1 MCGVHSA
8 TSRSRK
14 AKERRLRPLIR
25 PRMSHGGR
33 SADARIWGQTR
44 SLGWSRR
51 DMGTDTKFNLISPG
65 WRRGRQRR
73 RGAAERAER
82 QACNQRLCPAAVGR
96 LRLCRAAYLA
106 DRSVR
111 FPGRP
116 RGQSRSTVRVV
127 GLRSQCPLSGCKS
140 HLTVLGWHC
149 VDSKWAKIRTMGGG
163 MTAGTPR

>member
-51 DMGTDTKFNLISPG
+51 DMGTDTRFNLHACQNMGTDTESGLVTTRYGDRHEVQPPRMPEYGDRHEVQPHLPRVAARSPKAA
-65 WRRGRQRR
+65 GRS
-73 RGAAERAER
+73 GA
-82 QACNQRLCPAAVGR
+82 G
-96 LRLCRAAYLA
+96 
-106 DRSVR
+106 
-111 FPGRP
+111 
-116 RGQSRSTVRVV
+116 
-127 GLRSQCPLSGCKS
+127 
-140 HLTVLGWHC
+140 
-149 VDSKWAKIRTMGGG
+149 
-163 MTAGTPR
+163 GTPSL

>member
-1 MCGVHSA
+1 MAGAPQMPEYGDRHGVWAGHDAIWGQTRSS
-8 TSRSRK
+8 TST
-14 AKERRLRPLIR
+14 
-25 PRMSHGGR
+25 H
-33 SADARIWGQTR
+33 ARIWGQTR

-65 WRRGRQRR
+65 WRRGRPRR

-96 LRLCRAAYLA
+96 LRLCRAAHLA

>member
-51 DMGTDTKFNLISPG
+51 DMGTDTKFNLHACQNMGTDTESGLVTTRYGDRHEVQPPRLPEYGDRHEVWAGHGAIWGQTRSSTSSPPG
-65 WRRGRQRR
+65 GDEVAQGGGARRSGRNAKPVTNAFVQ
-73 RGAAERAER
+73 
-82 QACNQRLCPAAVGR
+82 P
-96 LRLCRAAYLA
+96 
-106 DRSVR
+106 RSVDCGCAAQR
-111 FPGRP
+111 IWPIGR
-116 RGQSRSTVRVV
+116 
-127 GLRSQCPLSGCKS
+127 
-140 HLTVLGWHC
+140 
-149 VDSKWAKIRTMGGG
+149 
-163 MTAGTPR
+163 

>member
-51 DMGTDTKFNLISPG
+51 DMGTDTKFNLRACQNMGTDTESGLVTARYGDRHEVQPHLPRVATRSPKAAG
-65 WRRGRQRR
+65 RG
-73 RGAAERAER
+73 GA
-82 QACNQRLCPAAVGR
+82 G
-96 LRLCRAAYLA
+96 
-106 DRSVR
+106 
-111 FPGRP
+111 
-116 RGQSRSTVRVV
+116 
-127 GLRSQCPLSGCKS
+127 
-140 HLTVLGWHC
+140 
-149 VDSKWAKIRTMGGG
+149 
-163 MTAGTPR
+163 GTPSL